1 MKAEDI
7 RRVFVVGAGTMGQQ
21 VALQCAMHGCEVTVY
36 DLEADALQTARAKI
50 ETYGAQLVGRRR
62 LTEEA
67 SRAALSRIRYETR
80 PEGAAEA
87 DLLSESVPEDP
98 VLKGHVFAQFNA
110 ICPPRTIFTTD
121 TSTLLPSMFAEAT
134 GRPAQFAA
142 FHFHTYVWD
151 SNRVD
156 VMPHPGTDP
165 EVVQVLADFARRIGQ
180 VPLVLKKESPG
191 YVVNAILGAIDEA
204 AFRLV
209 RDGVASVEDVDRA
222 VMIVLKMPAG
232 PFASLDVVGLDTV
245 WHVMQSKAQLSGDP
259 EQQAAADQFK
269 AQYVDRGW
277 LGLKSG
283 RGFYT
288 YPDPAYARPGFLTG
302 TGS

>member
-50 ETYGAQLVGRRR
+50 ETYGAQLVGRQR
-62 LTEEA
+62 LTDAA

-80 PEGAAEA
+80 PEAAADA

-98 VLKGHVFAQFNA
+98 VLKGRVFAQFNA

-151 SNRVD
+151 SNLAD

-165 EVVQVLADFARRIGQ
+165 EVVQVLTDFARRIGQ